1 MSKSKTQQQK
11 LVTFVDHV
19 GRTIIGEILEDSTT
33 NLKVKNPAIIHVQP
47 MQSGQLNVQTIPLYF
62 REFVSE
68 QNKKEGT
75 VWSFNKSSVAV
86 GENIE
91 NDSRLVEQYT
101 RLFSNDPTA
110 QNPGQVAQGNEAKVI
125 KLFDE

>member
-1 MSKSKTQQQK
+1 MAKNSKQK

-19 GRTIIGEILEDSTT
+19 GRTIIGELEEDTST
-33 NLKVKNPAIIHVQP
+33 NLKVRNPAIIHVQP

-68 QNKKEGT
+68 QNRKDGT
-75 VWSFNKSSVAV
+75 VWIYNKSNVAV
-86 GENIE
+86 GENVE
-91 NDSRLVEQYT
+91 NDARLIEQYT
-101 RLFSNDPTA
+101 RLFSNEPGVGA
-110 QNPGQVAQGNEAKVI
+110 PGQVSPQNEAKVI

>member
-62 REFVSE
+62 REFVSD

-75 VWSFNKSSVAV
+75 VWTFNKSSVAV

-101 RLFSNDPTA
+101 RLFSNEPSA
-110 QNPGQVAQGNEAKVI
+110 QNPGQVSQGNEAKVI